1 VGTGALVPFDDEIR
15 AAAFAYVGQVTARNG
30 GIITREELEAFTF
43 RNSRLPLV
51 ERQKGIRKPADLDAA
66 LSILTTYTADP
77 TQAPYSDEVGD
88 DGFLR
93 YKWRGT
99 DGDHAENRALRLA
112 LQQGKPLLYLYGVG
126 PGRFIPQQVWLVDE
140 EPGSHQFVVSLDEDL
155 VAQWRDVTHPVDLIA
170 RRRYAEHVV
179 RTRLHQ
185 RVFRERVLTAYEH
198 RCALCSLR
206 HPELLDA
213 AHIKED
219 SDGGEPTVTNGV
231 SMCAIHHRAFD
242 GLVLGIRP
250 DYVVE
255 VRADVMAETDGPTLR
270 HSLQGMNDVQ
280 LQLPHQRAARPDPLL
295 LEERYERF
303 RAAS

>member
-1 VGTGALVPFDDEIR
+1 MGTGALVPFDDEIR
-15 AAAFAYVGQVTARNG
+15 AAAFAYVERVSARNG
-30 GIITREELEAFTF
+30 GVVTREELEAFTF
-43 RNSRLPLV
+43 RGERLPLV

-77 TQAPYSDEVGD
+77 TQAPYADEIGE

-99 DGDHAENRALRLA
+99 DGEHAENRGLRLA
-112 LQQGKPLLYLYGVG
+112 MRLNKPLLYLYGVG
-126 PGRFIPQQVWLVDE
+126 PGRFVAQQVWLVDE
-140 EPGSHQFVVSLDEDL
+140 ERASHQFVVSLDEDL
-155 VAQWRDVTHPVDLIA
+155 VAQWTDVTHPVDLIA

-185 RVFRERVLTAYEH
+185 RVFRERVLLAYGH
-198 RCALCSLR
+198 QCALCRLR

-242 GLVLGIRP
+242 SLVLGIRP

-255 VRADVMAETDGPTLR
+255 VRADIMTETDGPTLR
-270 HSLQGMNDVQ
+270 HSLQGMNGSA
-280 LQLPHQRAARPDPLL
+280 LLLPQQRAARPDPDL
-295 LEERYERF
+295 LEERFERF
-303 RAAS
+303 LTAS